1 MVNKNSTYYYQK
13 LDPWAKTYMYI
24 RKRCLNPKDTKYA
37 RYGGRGIKAL
47 ITVDELKK
55 LWFRDKAYA
64 MESPTIHRIDNDG
77 NYELGNCMYIERD
90 ENARLVPK
98 KSHCKNGHPLVGD
111 NIKKRIGRNGKGSYN
126 MNECRTCA
134 KKMQKEWKLRK
145 KAQQALNQDSLGD
158 GK

>member
-13 LDPWAKTYMYI
+13 LDPWTKTYMYI

-55 LWFRDKAYA
+55 LWFRDKAYS

-77 NYELGNCMYIERD
+77 NYEFGNCMYIERD

-111 NIKKRIGRNGKGSYN
+111 NIKKRIGRNRRGSYN

-145 KAQQALNQDSLGD
+145 KAKQAINQEES
-158 GK
+158 K